1 MTVFVVDLGESM
13 GDCHSGRVQ
22 SDLDY
27 GMRYVWDKIAKIMAT
42 DRATLQIGIIGFRT
56 DETNNP
62 ISEKEHGYNNISVL
76 KPIGVM
82 KMDDLGALRRKI
94 KPSETE
100 SGDALSAIILAVH
113 MIDKATVLKTGR
125 PGKYGRKIFL
135 LTNGQGRTED
145 GDIESTA
152 EKINETGIE
161 LKVMYVI
168 LERI

>member
-1 MTVFVVDLGESM
+1 MSVFIVDLGVSM
-13 GDCHSGRVQ
+13 GDCHSGRVE

-42 DRATLQIGIIGFRT
+42 DRSTLQIGVIGFRT

-62 ISEKEHGYNNISVL
+62 ISENGHEYDNISVL

-82 KMDDLGALRRKI
+82 KMDDLGLLRPKI

-113 MIDKATVLKTGR
+113 MIDKATTLKTGK

-145 GDIESTA
+145 EDIESTA

-161 LKVMYVI
+161 LKVMYAI
-168 LERI
+168 FERI